1 MATSSD
7 ERPPAAPAAAKPAPV
22 RRAGDDEQ
30 KSPAVQKSPAGSAAP
45 AGATV
50 RARSGLRAAASIP
63 SSNPAQKPSFRPV
76 AIVPVYNQPGRLAAV
91 VNSIRQTNLPVI
103 LVDDGSNAETREL
116 CDRLAAPGIKVIHR
130 AQNGGKGAA
139 VIQGFKAAGRA
150 GFTHALQIDADG
162 QHDLA
167 ALPAFLK
174 IGMKH
179 PNALVC
185 GYPVYDASA
194 PRARRVGRKLTNFW
208 AAVNSL
214 SLSFEDAM
222 CGMRLY
228 PLPPTL
234 SVVENAHI
242 GQRMEFDP
250 EILVRLLWA
259 GLRVKNIPVKVIY
272 PADGISH
279 FRGFA
284 DNMRI
289 SAMHAKLCV
298 MMITRLPILLFS
310 RAFGWA
316 PECEKPEPAPAVKAA
331 RGAAGA
337 KGAPSAAAG
346 ASAASSGAAA
356 RTRSAPAR
364 TPEEEERAG
373 RAARAAALA
382 AEEARK
388 KLSGLERRPRA

>member
-1 MATSSD
+1 M
-7 ERPPAAPAAAKPAPV
+7 
-22 RRAGDDEQ
+22 
-30 KSPAVQKSPAGSAAP
+30 PAG
-45 AGATV
+45 
-50 RARSGLRAAASIP
+50 
-63 SSNPAQKPSFRPV
+63 NPAQKPSFRPV
-76 AIVPVYNQPGRLAAV
+76 AIVPVYNQPARLAQV
-91 VNSIRQTNLPVI
+91 VNGLRQLNLPVI
-103 LVDDGSNAETREL
+103 LVDDGSEAPTREL
-116 CDRLAAPGIKVIHR
+116 CDRLASPAVKVIHR
-130 AQNGGKGAA
+130 PVNGGKGAA

-150 GFTHALQIDADG
+150 GFTHALQVDADG

-174 IGMKH
+174 IGLKH

-185 GYPVYDASA
+185 GYPVYDATA
-194 PRARRVGRKLTNFW
+194 PRARRIGRKATNFW

-234 SVVENAHI
+234 SVVENARI

-259 GLRVKNIPVKVIY
+259 GLRVKNIPVKVTY
-272 PADGISH
+272 PADGVSH

-284 DNMRI
+284 DNLRI

-298 MMITRLPILLFS
+298 MMLTRLPILLFS

-316 PECEKPEPAPAVKAA
+316 PECEKPEPTPSAAKAA
-331 RGAAGA
+331 KAAKTAANAASAAGA
-337 KGAPSAAAG
+337 PSAAG
-346 ASAASSGAAA
+346 ASAAAPGTAGAGAASA
-356 RTRSAPAR
+356 AAPAAFSSRPRNAPAR